1 MCVCTRVCPWGV
13 HRCVRGWG
21 KQWPTGSPSGLSTAS
36 PWPTCQ
42 ESPTRRQSGA
52 PAALGTFLHWGRQ
65 LSSVT
70 VWKASH
76 CSYRV
81 LFEQGAS
88 DFLRSICSA
97 WKRRKEGGEEG
108 RKESVL
114 AKVTITTTLLI
125 WCMIF
130 ILPLRTLCRVAY
142 TSALRL
148 RQPKST
154 SFLLKHT
161 LPRVQSQHSAVVPL
175 SPGCSLST
183 LPVPP
188 VPNSLPI
195 VLLNTHKDPVGWCH

>member
-1 MCVCTRVCPWGV
+1 MCTCGRAHVCMCVCTRVCPWGV

-108 RKESVL
+108 RKEGGREAGRGEGQPEGTSPSP
-114 AKVTITTTLLI
+114 
-125 WCMIF
+125 WMQ
-130 ILPLRTLCRVAY
+130 PPPRTP
-142 TSALRL
+142 SA
-148 RQPKST
+148 QF
-154 SFLLKHT
+154 SF
-161 LPRVQSQHSAVVPL
+161 
-175 SPGCSLST
+175 
-183 LPVPP
+183 
-188 VPNSLPI
+188 
-195 VLLNTHKDPVGWCH
+195 